1 MSFYGQNYFKDLL
14 HYSDDHTL
22 NDNAAIQQNYQL
34 QRRLTDFF
42 ANNDKVQ
49 LLKSQK
55 YSGEVNLLGDK
66 SPLGGPID
74 WNLNGIRNVPNLNDH
89 GCTSEFPFWS
99 FNNKEGN
106 NQPLNPINKNNVQK
120 PLEQK
125 KLVEKFRDNKEN
137 FTDNKENFTVFD
149 QKENFD
155 TKNNLWWIILIIVV
169 PILIFIVIYYLSKPS
184 QPEYL
189 MSYY

>member
-1 MSFYGQNYFKDLL
+1 MAFFGQNYFKDLL
-14 HYSDDHTL
+14 HYSDEHTL
-22 NDNAAIQQNYQL
+22 NDNAAIEQNYQL

-74 WNLNGIRNVPNLNDH
+74 WNLNGIRNVPNLNDN
-89 GCTSEFPFWS
+89 GCPPEFPFWNFKKENNENTKNS
-99 FNNKEGN
+99 AKSQQPKKPLNAANTPKPIQQKNLVNTFNDNNSNNNNK
-106 NQPLNPINKNNVQK
+106 KNN
-120 PLEQK
+120 
-125 KLVEKFRDNKEN
+125 R
-137 FTDNKENFTVFD
+137 
-149 QKENFD
+149 
-155 TKNNLWWIILIIVV
+155 WWIILIIVV
-169 PILIFIVIYYLSKPS
+169 PILIFFIIYYLSKPKPLQS
-184 QPEYL
+184 EYL

>member
-1 MSFYGQNYFKDLL
+1 MAFFGKNYFKDLL

-22 NDNAAIQQNYQL
+22 NDNSAIQQNYQL

-49 LLKSQK
+49 LLKSK
-55 YSGEVNLLGDK
+55 KNSGEVNLLGDK

-74 WNLNGIRNVPNLNDH
+74 WNLNGIRNVPSHTDG
-89 GCTSEFPFWS
+89 GCPLEFPFWS

-106 NQPLNPINKNNVQK
+106 NQVLNPVVINKIN
-120 PLEQK
+120 PIEQK
-125 KLVEKFRDNKEN
+125 KLIEKFTDNKEN
-137 FTDNKENFTVFD
+137 FTDNKENFTVLN

-155 TKNNLWWIILIIVV
+155 TKNNLLWIILIIVV
-169 PILIFIVIYYLSKPS
+169 PILIFFIIYYLSKPS

>member
-1 MSFYGQNYFKDLL
+1 MSSFYGQNYFKDLL

-22 NDNAAIQQNYQL
+22 NDNAAIEQNYQL

-66 SPLGGPID
+66 SPLGGPIN

-89 GCTSEFPFWS
+89 GCPSEFLFWN
-99 FNNKEGN
+99 FKKENNEDT
-106 NQPLNPINKNNVQK
+106 KNSAKSQQQK
-120 PLEQK
+120 PLNAVNKPKPIQQK
-125 KLVEKFRDNKEN
+125 NLVNT
-137 FTDNKENFTVFD
+137 FTDNNSNNNSNK
-149 QKENFD
+149 
-155 TKNNLWWIILIIVV
+155 KNNLWFIILIIVV
-169 PILIFIVIYYLSKPS
+169 PILIFLIIYYLSKPS